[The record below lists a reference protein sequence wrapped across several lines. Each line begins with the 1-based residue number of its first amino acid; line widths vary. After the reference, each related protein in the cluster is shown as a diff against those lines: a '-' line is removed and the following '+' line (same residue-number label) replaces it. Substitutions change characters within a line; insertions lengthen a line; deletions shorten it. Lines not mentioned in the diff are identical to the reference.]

1 MSWLYGIAG
10 STNLAAIATVLGN
23 DTSAAGI
30 WMPRVAVAFLIAGL
44 SFRIAAVPFHFYAPD
59 VFEGTAPSNVALLS
73 FVPKVVGFVALL
85 RLLPLSPVP
94 QSYDAWMPENSIQLL
109 LAAMAI
115 LTMLVGN
122 LMAWRQT
129 NLYRLLAYSSV
140 AHAGYM
146 LIGLAIG
153 NGDPIPGVQALL
165 FYLAAYGLM
174 TIGAIA
180 LIGGLGS
187 TFDDIR
193 GLNSS
198 HPATALCLAI
208 CLLSLTGLPPTVGFF
223 GKLNLFLASWGNAS
237 TIGRTLAILL
247 ALNAAI
253 GAWYYLR
260 IVAIMFLDPAPESEP
275 PKSKPAWSTLLAGV
289 ICTTGTVLFFI
300 APQWLWDM
308 VP

>member
-1 MSWLYGIAG
+1 
-10 STNLAAIATVLGN
+10 
-23 DTSAAGI
+23 
-30 WMPRVAVAFLIAGL
+30 MPRIAFAFLIAGL

-59 VFEGTAPSNVALLS
+59 VFQGTTPSNAAMLS
-73 FVPKVVGFVALL
+73 FIPKVVGFVAML
-85 RLLPLSPVP
+85 RVLMLLPSTESVA
-94 QSYDAWMPENSIQLL
+94 AWMPEPSLQLL
-109 LAAMAI
+109 LACLAVA
-115 LTMLVGN
+115 TMFVGN

-146 LIGLAIG
+146 LVGLTV
-153 NGDPIPGVQALL
+153 GDVDPLSGTRALL

-180 LIGGLGS
+180 LFSSFTVRELPNRAGEPHGDRFYS

-193 GLNSS
+193 GLNRH
-198 HPATALCLAI
+198 HPTAALLLAI

-223 GKLNLFLASWGNAS
+223 GKLNLFFAAWDNGTTL
-237 TIGRTLAILL
+237 GRTLAIIL

-260 IVAIMFLDPAPESEP
+260 LVALMFLDPGSD
-275 PKSKPAWSTLLAGV
+275 SKPAESEAAWSSYLAGV
-289 ICTTGTVLFFI
+289 LCTVGCVLLFI
-300 APQWLWDM
+300 FPQWLWDM